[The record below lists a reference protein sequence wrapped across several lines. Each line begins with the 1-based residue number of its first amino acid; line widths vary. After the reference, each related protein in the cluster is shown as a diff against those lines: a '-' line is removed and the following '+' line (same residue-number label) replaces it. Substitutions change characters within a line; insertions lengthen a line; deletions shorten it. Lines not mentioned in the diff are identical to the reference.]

1 MCQHSFFVSLKR
13 RIRQTR
19 LKIVIRAK
27 IRSEISHI
35 SDIGI
40 MAPIIVTEA
49 KTTVYMANIALFLV
63 INKRDSLP

>member
-1 MCQHSFFVSLKR
+1 M
-13 RIRQTR
+13 IRKIR

-40 MAPIIVTEA
+40 TAPKTVTRA
-49 KTTVYMANIALFLV
+49 KMMVYTTDIPLDLV
-63 INKRDSLP
+63 IKERDSLP

>member
-1 MCQHSFFVSLKR
+1 M
-13 RIRQTR
+13 IRKIR

-40 MAPIIVTEA
+40 RAPKTVTRA
-49 KTTVYMANIALFLV
+49 KMMVYTTDTPLDLV
-63 INKRDSLP
+63 IKERDSLP